1 MEHLSPSFPTPM
13 SARMR
18 RLIGFA
24 LLAGGASL
32 IAAAALL
39 WPVADSGES
48 VVAICGG
55 AVRVSRE
62 LDLILLAVV
71 FGGLGSML
79 HAARSFA
86 GFAGNRKLVSSWAWW
101 YALQPFTGTTL
112 ALMFYT
118 LIRGGLFSPGAGA
131 GAVSPHGLAAL
142 SGLCGMFSKQAA
154 DKLSDVFSSLFE
166 NTADNARGDKM
177 TGQPVESDS

>member
-18 RLIGFA
+18 RLIGCA
-24 LLAGGASL
+24 LVAGGAGL
-32 IAAAALL
+32 AAAAAML

-48 VVAICGG
+48 LVMIGGG

-62 LDLILLAVV
+62 LDLLLLAMV
-71 FGGLGSML
+71 FGGLGSLL
-79 HAARSFA
+79 HATRSFA
-86 GFAGNRKLVSSWAWW
+86 GFAGNRTLVASWAWW

-112 ALMFYT
+112 ALFFYA
-118 LIRGGLFSPGAGA
+118 LVRGGLFSPGAGA
-131 GAVSPHGLAAL
+131 GAVSPHGVAAL
-142 SGLCGMFSKQAA
+142 SGLAGMFSKQAA

-166 NTADNARGDKM
+166 TTADRARQDKM
-177 TGQPVESDS
+177 TSQPVESNS

>member
-1 MEHLSPSFPTPM
+1 MEPLSASFPNPM
-13 SARMR
+13 STRMR
-18 RLIGFA
+18 RLIGCA

-32 IAAAALL
+32 IAAAAFL
-39 WPVADSGES
+39 WPVADSSES
-48 VVAICGG
+48 VVTICGG
-55 AVRVSRE
+55 MLHVSRE
-62 LDLILLAVV
+62 LDLILLAAV

-86 GFAGNRKLVSSWAWW
+86 SFAGNRTLVSSWAWW

-112 ALMFYT
+112 ALLFYT

-154 DKLSDVFSSLFE
+154 DKLNDVFSSLF
-166 NTADNARGDKM
+166 DNVGDKARKDKM
-177 TGQPVESDS
+177 TSQ